1 MKAKPFSSAEGGAPK
16 QDDRRPMK
24 RKYILPRM
32 LESPGSLEFEFHCI
46 QSPVTRKNG
55 RFIHVCFKSTAKI
68 ALEVGYVT
76 RSFESIFFILY
87 IYLGRLVTLSNG
99 KPLSIFETLTASD
112 VAETLSSLR
121 ALHVLLMYKF
131 SENRMNSRFA

>member
-1 MKAKPFSSAEGGAPK
+1 M
-16 QDDRRPMK
+16 
-24 RKYILPRM
+24 
-32 LESPGSLEFEFHCI
+32 
-46 QSPVTRKNG
+46 
-55 RFIHVCFKSTAKI
+55 CFKSTAKI

-76 RSFESIFFILY
+76 RSFESIVFY
-87 IYLGRLVTLSNG
+87 IWEGFLLCLNG
-99 KPLSIFETLTASD
+99 TPLSIFETLTASD

>member
-55 RFIHVCFKSTAKI
+55 SFIHVCFKSTAKI

-76 RSFESIFFILY
+76 RSFESIVFY
-87 IYLGRLVTLSNG
+87 IWEGLLLCLNG
-99 KPLSIFETLTASD
+99 TPQSIFETLTASD